1 MPAPSHKPTI
11 FPCVERQSVEI
22 PLDRLLTTAGKFEIL
37 PSVAAKGYF
46 DIDYRAGQLIFK
58 AGKFVGLI
66 PINERVVIG
75 VKPKISVAD
84 LLHIV
89 DVAEEEVSFLD
100 FFVRPYKEQKS

>member
-11 FPCVERQSVEI
+11 FPCVERQSVAV
-22 PLDRLLTTAGKFEIL
+22 PLNDLLTTTGKFEIW
-37 PSVAAKGYF
+37 PIVASKGYF
-46 DIDYRAGQLIFK
+46 DIDYRGGQLVFK

-66 PINERVVIG
+66 PINDRVVID
-75 VKPKISVAD
+75 VKPKVSVAD

-100 FFVRPYKEQKS
+100 FFTR